1 MESLHS
7 RIAHG
12 VRAAQLGLL
21 VNAVLAVVK
30 VLAGLIGNSYAL
42 IADGVESGADIFS
55 SLIVWR
61 GLEISGRSADEE
73 FHFGYG
79 KAESLASA
87 IVALMLLGAA
97 GGVAIAAVREI
108 VTPHHLPEPY
118 TLVVLVAVIV
128 IKEAMFRRTMQVAT
142 ATESNSVQADAW
154 HHRSDAIT
162 SVAAFVGISIAL
174 VGGNG
179 WESADDYA
187 ALLSSLVI
195 GWNGY
200 RLLRPAVSDLMD
212 KAPDRE
218 FVDEVT
224 RIATQVEGVLAIEKV
239 AARKVGLGYFIEIHV
254 QALPSLPLH
263 DAHILGGIVK
273 SRLREAK
280 PQILGVLVHMEPY
293 GEPCGDVS
301 SAV

>member
-1 MESLHS
+1 MVQGEKVESLQG
-7 RIAHG
+7 RIAQG
-12 VRAAQLGLL
+12 VRAAQRGLL
-21 VNAVLAVVK
+21 INAALAVVK
-30 VLAGLIGNSYAL
+30 VLTGLIGNSYAL

-61 GLEISGRSADEE
+61 GLKISGRSADEE

-97 GGVAIAAVREI
+97 VGVAIAAVREV
-108 VTPHHLPEPY
+108 VTPHHLPEPF
-118 TLVVLVAVIV
+118 TLIVLVLVMG
-128 IKEAMFRRTMQVAT
+128 IKEVMFRRTMRVGSET
-142 ATESNSVQADAW
+142 GSNAVQADAW

-162 SVAAFVGISIAL
+162 SLAAFVGISVAL
-174 VGGNG
+174 AGGSG

-187 ALLSSLVI
+187 ALLSSMVI

-200 RLLRPAVSDLMD
+200 CLLRPAISDLMD

-218 FVDEVT
+218 FVDNVT
-224 RIATQVEGVLAIEKV
+224 SVALAVAGVLGIEKV

-254 QALPSLPLH
+254 QALPTLPLY

-273 SRLREAK
+273 SRLKEAM
-280 PQILGVLVHMEPY
+280 PSILGVLVHMEPFPA
-293 GEPCGDVS
+293 E
-301 SAV
+301 

>member
-1 MESLHS
+1 MVQGEKVESLQG
-7 RIAHG
+7 RIAQG

-21 VNAVLAVVK
+21 VNAALAVVK
-30 VLAGLIGNSYAL
+30 VLTGLIGNSYAL

-61 GLEISGRSADEE
+61 GLKISGRSADEE

-97 GGVAIAAVREI
+97 VGVAIAAVREV
-108 VTPHHLPEPY
+108 VTPHHLPEPF
-118 TLVVLVAVIV
+118 TLIVLVLVMG
-128 IKEAMFRRTMQVAT
+128 IKEVMFRRTMRVGSET
-142 ATESNSVQADAW
+142 GSNVVQADAW

-162 SVAAFVGISIAL
+162 SLAAFVGISVAL
-174 VGGNG
+174 AGGSG

-187 ALLSSLVI
+187 ALLSSMVI

-200 RLLRPAVSDLMD
+200 CLLRPAISDLMD

-218 FVDEVT
+218 FVDNVT
-224 RIATQVEGVLAIEKV
+224 SVALAVAGVLGIEKV

-254 QALPSLPLH
+254 QALPTLPLY

-273 SRLREAK
+273 SRLKEAM
-280 PQILGVLVHMEPY
+280 PSILGVLVHMEPFPA
-293 GEPCGDVS
+293 E
-301 SAV
+301 

>member
-1 MESLHS
+1 MESLQG
-7 RIAHG
+7 RIAQG

-21 VNAVLAVVK
+21 VNAALAVVK
-30 VLAGLIGNSYAL
+30 VLTGLIGNSYAL

-61 GLEISGRSADEE
+61 GLKISGRSADEE

-97 GGVAIAAVREI
+97 VGVAIAAVREV
-108 VTPHHLPEPY
+108 VTPHHLPEPF
-118 TLVVLVAVIV
+118 TLIVLVLVMG
-128 IKEAMFRRTMQVAT
+128 IKEVMFRRTMRVGSET
-142 ATESNSVQADAW
+142 GSNVVQADAW

-162 SVAAFVGISIAL
+162 SLAAFVGISVAL
-174 VGGNG
+174 AGGSG

-187 ALLSSLVI
+187 ALLSSMVI

-200 RLLRPAVSDLMD
+200 CLLRPAISDLMD

-218 FVDEVT
+218 FVDNVT
-224 RIATQVEGVLAIEKV
+224 SVALAVAGVLGIEKV

-254 QALPSLPLH
+254 QALPTLPLY

-273 SRLREAK
+273 SRLKEAM
-280 PQILGVLVHMEPY
+280 PSILGVLVHMEPFPA
-293 GEPCGDVS
+293 E
-301 SAV
+301 

>member
-1 MESLHS
+1 MVQGQKVESLQG

-97 GGVAIAAVREI
+97 VGVAIAAVREV
-108 VTPHHLPEPY
+108 VTPHHLPEPF
-118 TLVVLVAVIV
+118 TLVVLVIV
-128 IKEAMFRRTMQVAT
+128 IGIKEVMFRRTMQVGSAT
-142 ATESNSVQADAW
+142 GSNAVQADAW

-162 SVAAFVGISIAL
+162 SLAAFVGISVAL
-174 VGGNG
+174 AGGRG

-200 RLLRPAVSDLMD
+200 LILRPAVSDLMD
-212 KAPDRE
+212 KAPNRE
-218 FVDEVT
+218 FVDQVT
-224 RIATQVEGVLAIEKV
+224 TIALTVPGVLGIEKV

-254 QALPSLPLH
+254 QALPTLPLH

-273 SRLREAK
+273 SRLRAEN
-280 PQILGVLVHMEPY
+280 PSILGVLVHMEPFHP
-293 GEPCGDVS
+293 E
-301 SAV
+301 